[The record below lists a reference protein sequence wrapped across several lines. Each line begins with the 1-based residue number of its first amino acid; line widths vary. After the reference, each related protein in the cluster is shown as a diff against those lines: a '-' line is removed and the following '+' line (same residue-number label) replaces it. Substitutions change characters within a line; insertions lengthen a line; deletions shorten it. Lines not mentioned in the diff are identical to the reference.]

1 MVLSPPLLLLGMGH
15 PSPWTVSYRLSL
27 LLQPEKAE
35 RYSKEHRDIARR
47 AWDTMGDT
55 YRTGW

>member
-1 MVLSPPLLLLGMGH
+1 MGH

-35 RYSKEHRDIARR
+35 RYSKAHRDIARR